1 MMVREVILRQDNG
14 PERRRRY
21 VAENGCQ
28 TRREASVLC
37 GLGDS
42 HTLSGLWCQTLK
54 MVRRALWN
62 PQEGGCLW
70 SPDGLG
76 IGLAW
81 LPSNRDTARLFKV
94 RCRWEPGSYGQPPPR
109 QAQERGRR
117 PLQSADPGARLSGF
131 KTGLVTVWR
140 GDLER
145 VTSAWF
151 FTSVQEG

>member
-21 VAENGCQ
+21 VAENGCR

-42 HTLSGLWCQTLK
+42 HTLSGLWCQTLR

-62 PQEGGCLW
+62 PQEAAFGAPMVWESVSPGFPPTEIQQGYSRLDAGGKLAAMVSLLLDKLRGGAGDLSRVRIPEPGCLGLKPVL
-70 SPDGLG
+70 SP
-76 IGLAW
+76 
-81 LPSNRDTARLFKV
+81 S
-94 RCRWEPGSYGQPPPR
+94 
-109 QAQERGRR
+109 RG
-117 PLQSADPGARLSGF
+117 
-131 KTGLVTVWR
+131 